1 MSGKVL
7 PPPLS
12 FAHQASIQIKC
23 KDWYLLY
30 WSNSSCK
37 TYTTASAE
45 AEKDCFKSSGSGK
58 RSSFW
63 LVSLSSTSF
72 SALSFLLLIFFMQ
85 NSQLTICQVTLPP
98 FLGSNIHS
106 KYLHCLLEFPSILAR
121 VCCLLI
127 DLPATTNSLP
137 PPPPCPTLFFLHF
150 PSLSHKTFLG
160 DVSVSSWSV
169 SGLLSL
175 SKECP
180 NSPALVRALL
190 PLSMPLPFPALH
202 SN

>member
-1 MSGKVL
+1 MQGLVS
-7 PPPLS
+7 
-12 FAHQASIQIKC
+12 A
-23 KDWYLLY
+23 LLVQLILQNLY
-30 WSNSSCK
+30 NRLCWG
-37 TYTTASAE
+37 

-190 PLSMPLPFPALH
+190 PNSMPPFPPSLRCTQIKLCSFFVANFGFVWRH
-202 SN
+202 